1 MAGVNTNTE
10 GDWANPKQFFLKLAQ
25 VLQLIE
31 QEMKRSGDGVWAHPR
46 EPNNEDVDDLVSGL
60 IGTPTEAFL
69 TAFKVFEGLVQCLAR
84 NDPVPDHEQILLSAL
99 AICLRQ
105 ALKVKSANCNSLMS
119 ILANASRLRK
129 LYELGTLREAI
140 G

>member
-1 MAGVNTNTE
+1 MAGIGPKTE
-10 GDWANPKQFFLKLAQ
+10 GDLASPKQFFMTLAQ

-31 QEMKRSGDGVWAHPR
+31 QEKRHSGDGVWTR
-46 EPNNEDVDDLVSGL
+46 QGQSTEDVDAPVSWF
-60 IGTPTEAFL
+60 IGTPAEVFFK
-69 TAFKVFEGLVQCLAR
+69 AFKVFEGLVQRLVR
-84 NDPVPDHEQILLSAL
+84 DDHVPDHEQVLLSAL

-105 ALKVKSANCNSLMS
+105 ALKVNSASCKSLMN

-129 LYELGTLREAI
+129 LCGLGTWREAI

>member
-1 MAGVNTNTE
+1 MDGIDPNTE
-10 GDWANPKQFFLKLAQ
+10 GDLASPKQFFTKLAK

-31 QEMKRSGDGVWAHPR
+31 QEKRHLGDGVWTR
-46 EPNNEDVDDLVSGL
+46 QRKLTEDEGDPVSWF
-60 IGTPTEAFL
+60 IGTPAEVFL
-69 TAFKVFEGLVQCLAR
+69 KAFKVFEGLVQCLVR
-84 NDPVPDHEQILLSAL
+84 DDHVPDHEQVLLSAL

-105 ALKVKSANCNSLMS
+105 ALKLNSANCKSLMN

-129 LYELGTLREAI
+129 LCELGTLCEAV

>member
-1 MAGVNTNTE
+1 MAGMDTNTE
-10 GDWANPKQFFLKLAQ
+10 GHLANPKQFFLKLAQ

-31 QEMKRSGDGVWAHPR
+31 QERRHSGDGVWNR
-46 EPNNEDVDDLVSGL
+46 RGKSTEDVDDPVSGF
-60 IGTPTEAFL
+60 IGTPAEVFL
-69 TAFKVFEGLVQCLAR
+69 TAFKVFERLVQCLVK
-84 NDPVPDHEQILLSAL
+84 DDHVPDHEQVLLSVL

-105 ALKVKSANCNSLMS
+105 ALKANAANCKSLMN

-129 LYELGTLREAI
+129 LCELGTLREAI

>member
-1 MAGVNTNTE
+1 MAGVDTNTE
-10 GDWANPKQFFLKLAQ
+10 SDLASPKQFFLKLTQ

-31 QEMKRSGDGVWAHPR
+31 QEKRRLGDGVWTR
-46 EPNNEDVDDLVSGL
+46 QRKSTEDVAGF
-60 IGTPTEAFL
+60 IGTPAEVFL
-69 TAFKVFEGLVQCLAR
+69 TAFKVLEGLVQCLVK
-84 NDPVPDHEQILLSAL
+84 DDHVPDHEQVLLSVL

-105 ALKVKSANCNSLMS
+105 ALKVKAANCKSLVN

-129 LYELGTLREAI
+129 FCELGTLRETI

>member
-1 MAGVNTNTE
+1 MATIDTNTE
-10 GDWANPKQFFLKLAQ
+10 GDLASPKQFFLKLAQ

-31 QEMKRSGDGVWAHPR
+31 QEKRRSGDVWTR
-46 EPNNEDVDDLVSGL
+46 QRKSTEDVDDPVSGF
-60 IGTPTEAFL
+60 IGKPAEVFL
-69 TAFKVFEGLVQCLAR
+69 TAFKVFEGLVQCLVR
-84 NDPVPDHEQILLSAL
+84 GDHVPDHEQILLSVL

-105 ALKVKSANCNSLMS
+105 ALEVNSANCKSLMN

-129 LYELGTLREAI
+129 LREAGTLREAI